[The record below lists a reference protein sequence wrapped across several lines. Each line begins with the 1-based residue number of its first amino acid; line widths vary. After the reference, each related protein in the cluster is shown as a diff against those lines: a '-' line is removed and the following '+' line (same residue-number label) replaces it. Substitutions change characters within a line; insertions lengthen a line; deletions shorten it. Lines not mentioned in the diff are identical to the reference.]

1 MKKFICKN
9 CKTVCYSAA
18 DWSICPDCR
27 GELEEV
33 SMTEKK
39 DAPDILE
46 DDHDAKIQLQYIAE
60 PKENQIPDEIL
71 RELAIMH
78 KRFQELYRK
87 YGLCGIGDSA
97 GVHITDQAFLGT
109 FTDYETFDFKHPGY
123 SEQLEA
129 VIHGVK
135 FFCIR

>member
-1 MKKFICKN
+1 MKEYRCQKCG
-9 CKTVCYSAA
+9 VYCYSAA
-18 DWSICPDCR
+18 DQKTCARCQ
-27 GELEEV
+27 GKLKEET
-33 SMTEKK
+33 MTNIIKAS
-39 DAPDILE
+39 DVLGDN
-46 DDHDAKIQLQYIAE
+46 HDAKIQLQYIAE

-87 YGLCGIGDSA
+87 YRLCGIGDSA

>member
-1 MKKFICKN
+1 MKKFICEECETVFYSSIERKFCPE
-9 CKTVCYSAA
+9 CK
-18 DWSICPDCR
+18 
-27 GELEEV
+27 GKLKEV

-46 DDHDAKIQLQYIAE
+46 DNHDAKNQLQYIAE
-60 PKENQIPDEIL
+60 PKENQIPDAIL
-71 RELAIMH
+71 LELAIMH

-87 YGLCGIGDSA
+87 YRLCGIGDSA
-97 GVHITDQAFLGT
+97 GVHITDVAFLDT